1 MISIL
6 LFLAIIPVV
15 IICTYIYKKDKNKE
29 PWSLLIKLFV
39 LGIASCFL
47 VLLLSELLF
56 KIFPFMEKESDFM
69 TFFELM
75 AYAFIGVAFIEE
87 LCKFLMAYIGAYSNK
102 AYDEVYDGI
111 VYAVYVSLGFA
122 CFENLLYVFSN
133 QSIAVGIARGL
144 LAVPGHACDAV
155 FMGYYLSLAKVYGS
169 QGKKNLERRNLILSV
184 LVPTILHG
192 IYDFCLFTNIEIFL
206 LVFFAFVITI
216 YILSIKNIKYLA
228 AQCKNTPTVQ
238 QPMYQQASYQNQ
250 QMYNNMNYQQPVYNN
265 MMGYQQPSYGGNVG
279 NATGYQQP
287 MYNNQ
292 NNYYQQ
298 VPTIK
303 YCSKCGAVVNG
314 DFCMNCGTRQN

>member
-1 MISIL
+1 MTSIL

-87 LCKFLMAYIGAYSNK
+87 LCKFLMTYIGAYSNK

-206 LVFFAFVITI
+206 LVFFGFVITI
-216 YILSIKNIKYLA
+216 YILSIKKIKYLA

-265 MMGYQQPSYGGNVG
+265 MMGYQQSSYSGTVG

-314 DFCMNCGTRQN
+314 NFCMNCGTRQN